1 MKTTSTKYQI
11 LPPPSVMGK
20 ILITLCA
27 LLTLAGCSDES
38 YIGEQGQQGENGN
51 VGAISFMGSSQVLT
65 RATSNTGTV
74 AQMLDGQF
82 KVYGVKSGETA
93 GSNLQ
98 KVFVNYSVWDVT
110 PATTSNSSGWEY
122 VGANGA
128 SSLGTGKISLSSDQT
143 IKYWDHSAA
152 DYRFVAGSPISA
164 FTFGVNST
172 TNAIETA
179 TVTGLSGHIDP
190 NTSGSAITTSP
201 VYIADPLIIAESS
214 YSTAYGTAPVTFTFK
229 RQQSRVRVGI
239 YETIPG
245 YKITAI
251 HFYTNGSG
259 TAETGTNI
267 ILTSGTA
274 DYFVGGSSAQ
284 VQGTLTYAWT
294 GDGAPK
300 YTFAYSDVDG
310 TDEAKKL
317 KRAQNWYGGTLTGV
331 KAVTSNHTTVSE
343 FYGADDDME
352 STTGYFTVLPTQ
364 VSTAAPI
371 LIKCD
376 YTLESEVDGSGE
388 TINVTGATAAIPAA
402 FSKWEPNT
410 TYTYIFKISDNT
422 NGSTG
427 NSKVGLYPI
436 TFDAVATAD
445 ANGTAQGYITTVSIP
460 SITTYQAES
469 VTDKGIQYAKDKEI
483 YFTVQNN
490 TTGELNTLNTTANS
504 EGCVKVFWLGDFTT
518 YPSSGPAP
526 TEADLQVTA
535 PTTEVSSST
544 PTGSTALSLPGDA
557 WSNNGQSVAT
567 TKYGKFTPGANG
579 YYAIQYVTATS
590 PAVAYTYK
598 VIKVG
603 TAS

>member
-1 MKTTSTKYQI
+1 MKKQLFI
-11 LPPPSVMGK
+11 AAA
-20 ILITLCA
+20 A
-27 LLTLAGCSDES
+27 LLALVGCSSDDFVGDQS
-38 YIGEQGQQGENGN
+38 QQVANGDD
-51 VGAISFMGSSQVLT
+51 AISFTSDAGKAT

-74 AQMLDGQF
+74 VQMLDGQF

-93 GSNLQ
+93 GTDLQ
-98 KVFVNYSVWDVT
+98 KVFVNYSVWDV
-110 PATTSNSSGWEY
+110 AGKTTSNSSGWEY

-128 SSLGTGKISLSSDQT
+128 SSLGTGNISLSSDQT

-164 FTFGVNST
+164 FTFNVNAT

-245 YKITAI
+245 YKIKAI

-274 DYFVGGSSAQ
+274 NYFVGGSSAQ
-284 VQGTLTYAWT
+284 VKGTLTYAWT
-294 GDGAPK
+294 GEGAPK
-300 YTFAYSDVDG
+300 YTFAYSNVDDADD
-310 TDEAKKL
+310 TKKL
-317 KRAQNWYGGTLTGV
+317 KSAQNWYGGALTEGV

-343 FYGADDDME
+343 FYGTDNDMDN
-352 STTGYFTVLPTQ
+352 TTGYFTVLPTQ

-410 TYTYIFKISDNT
+410 TYTYIFKISNNT

-460 SITTYQAES
+460 SITTYQAGS
-469 VTDKGIQYAKDKEI
+469 VTANGIQYVEDKDI

-504 EGCVKVFWLGDFTT
+504 VGCVKVFYLGNLTT
-518 YPSSGPAP
+518 LTTAP
-526 TEADLQVTA
+526 TEADLQITA
-535 PTTEVSSST
+535 PNESKELSASN
-544 PTGSTALSLPGDA
+544 PSGSTALSLPAAA
-557 WSNNGQSVAT
+557 WTNNGQSVAT
-567 TKYGKFTPGANG
+567 TKYGKFTPGADG
-579 YYAIQYVTATS
+579 YYAIQYLTTAAVG
-590 PAVAYTYK
+590 PATPAAYTYK
-598 VIKVG
+598 IVKVAAG
-603 TAS
+603 S